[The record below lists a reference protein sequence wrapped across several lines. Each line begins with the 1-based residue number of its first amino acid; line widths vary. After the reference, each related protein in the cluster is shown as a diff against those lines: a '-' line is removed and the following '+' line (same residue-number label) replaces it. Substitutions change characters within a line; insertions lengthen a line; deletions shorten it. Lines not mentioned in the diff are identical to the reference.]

1 MRHPRLV
8 AMAGAGALV
17 LATWT
22 GSAAAAAPS
31 TAAAPTSTGADEAAG
46 YIVLAK
52 EGASAEVLAAELR
65 AQGATVTSVNAAVGM
80 VVVSEAGDGF
90 LEAARGLA
98 DVQGAARNGVI
109 GQAPD
114 DKVAADDVLK
124 EHQAEAAAAATA
136 APAIPPGP
144 GDPLDPL
151 LWGMDMMQV
160 PQAHDVTLGDRR
172 VLVGVMDT
180 GIDASHPDLAANFD
194 ANLSRNFTTDMPDI
208 DGPCETSDCIDPNNV
223 DDNDHG
229 THVAGTIAA
238 AMNGMGVSG
247 VAPNVTLVNVRA
259 GQDSGYFFVGP
270 TVNALT
276 YAADAG
282 LDVVNMS
289 FYVDPWLYNC
299 TGGAPEDSPEAA
311 AEQQTIITAM
321 NRALKYANTGNVTL
335 VGALGNNH
343 EDLSNPRV
351 DTSSPDFPDGV
362 AYPRTIDNDSCVDL
376 PVEGPHVLGISSVG
390 PSGTKADY
398 SNYATDVGS
407 GELEFSAP
415 GGWFRD
421 GFGTESYRTNEN
433 LILSAAPLAV
443 LQDLGQVDE
452 DGNITELGE
461 VLGVQ
466 KDCTDNPAP
475 GASNCGYYQ
484 YLQGT
489 SMAAPH
495 ATGVV
500 ALLISQKGKVNGRTG
515 FGMSPQQVRG
525 KLLNTVVAHACPEG
539 GVQSYVQEGR
549 PAEYTAQCTGNT
561 RHNAIYGWGIVNAL
575 NVVQR

>member
-8 AMAGAGALV
+8 AVVGAGALV

-22 GSAAAAAPS
+22 GSAATAAPS
-31 TAAAPTSTGADEAAG
+31 TAAAPMSTGADDAAG

-52 EGASAEVLAAELR
+52 EGASAEALAAELR
-65 AQGATVTSVNAAVGM
+65 AQGATVSSVNAAVGM

-90 LEAARGLA
+90 LETARGLA

-124 EHQAEAAAAATA
+124 ENQAEAVSADAAAEPALTSSAT
-136 APAIPPGP
+136 PPGT

-151 LWGMDMMQV
+151 LWGMDMLQV
-160 PQAHDVTLGDRR
+160 PEAHAVTLGDKR

-180 GIDASHPDLAANFD
+180 GIDGTHPDLAANFD
-194 ANLSRNFTTDMPDI
+194 ANLSRNFTTDIPDV

-223 DDNDHG
+223 DENQHG

-321 NRALKYANTGNVTL
+321 NRALNYANTGNVSL

-351 DTSSPDFPDGV
+351 DTSSPDYPEFTD
-362 AYPRTIDNDSCVDL
+362 YPRTIDNATCLDL

-398 SNYATDVGS
+398 SNYATDIGS

-421 GFGTESYRTNEN
+421 GFGTQSYRTNEN

-452 DGNITELGE
+452 NGDITPLAISM
-461 VLGVQ
+461 VSRSR
-466 KDCTDNPAP
+466 AP
-475 GASNCGYYQ
+475 
-484 YLQGT
+484 T
-489 SMAAPH
+489 
-495 ATGVV
+495 
-500 ALLISQKGKVNGRTG
+500 
-515 FGMSPQQVRG
+515 
-525 KLLNTVVAHACPEG
+525 
-539 GVQSYVQEGR
+539 
-549 PAEYTAQCTGNT
+549 T
-561 RHNAIYGWGIVNAL
+561 RHPVPATVATTSTFRAPRWPHPTRPVSW
-575 NVVQR
+575 RC